1 MLSGDEALMNGLL
14 GLFNNLYLA
23 KPSAA
28 SSLSIDFYE
37 CQYHCYWYDEIKV
50 EVVYCPDGA
59 DLENSCTLIDYN
71 RYIQDYRGGARAYN
85 FEKFI

>member
-28 SSLSIDFYE
+28 SSLSID
-37 CQYHCYWYDEIKV
+37 
-50 EVVYCPDGA
+50 
-59 DLENSCTLIDYN
+59 YN